1 MNKKHKSA
9 SPSEIQ
15 VKNQWKTVSIK
26 EKLDVI
32 SRLEKGEQIVHI
44 CCNVIFACSNICAI
58 CDNADRIRESA
69 KPGLKCLW
77 SKTTTV
83 LLEWTLPKTGCFL
96 HFYCII

>member
-1 MNKKHKSA
+1 MTKKHKSA

-32 SRLEKGEQIVHI
+32 SRLEKGEQFVHE

-69 KPGLKCLW
+69 KPGVKCLW

-83 LLEWTLPKTGCFL
+83 LSEWTLPKTGYEFPTFL
-96 HFYCII
+96 LH